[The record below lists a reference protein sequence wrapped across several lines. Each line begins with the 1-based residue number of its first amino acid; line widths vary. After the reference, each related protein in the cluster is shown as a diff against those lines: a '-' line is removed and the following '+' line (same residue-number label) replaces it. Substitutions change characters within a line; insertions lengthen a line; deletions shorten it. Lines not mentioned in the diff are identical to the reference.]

1 MLKKKVLKKFRKG
14 SKCVLDDLYRTLT
27 IVLNLFSDR
36 ISSVT
41 NLAFQLMDKSD
52 LVVKLK
58 VF

>member
-1 MLKKKVLKKFRKG
+1 MLKKKVLKEFSKG
-14 SKCVLDDLYRTLT
+14 SKCVLDDLYRIFT
-27 IVLNLFSDR
+27 IVLNLLSDT

-41 NLAFQLMDKSD
+41 FQLMDKSD